1 MSSSSS
7 LARKLAFMDGFD
19 EEQEES
25 EEMLLACVLAGEYL
39 EEKEER
45 SQYYVRESVAWEQ
58 HIAELTSE
66 GNDAFQ

>member
-25 EEMLLACVLAGEYL
+25 EEMLLACVLVGEF
-39 EEKEER
+39 
-45 SQYYVRESVAWEQ
+45 SRE
-58 HIAELTSE
+58 IRKTKI
-66 GNDAFQ
+66 FC